1 MAVKSLLI
9 KNNIYDGVR
18 AVITASQSGTI
29 YYYYTEARGD
39 RYYYTITGSTASP
52 TLETAT
58 FNTYLSFTMSGAVTY
73 TMDIIPMAT
82 GDTAMLDIHATAIN
96 AAGTKGYV
104 GRVFGGFRHTGSA
117 LSIIGSTMDYNIRTD
132 FASTMGMSFSAFG
145 TQSVRMT
152 LVGQSS
158 ENIDWDVYIQYAKG
172 YHTLTTGGG
181 GGGGGGNAQQQ
192 DPWYPVPPQA

>member
-1 MAVKSLLI
+1 MAVKNLLI
-9 KNNIYDGVR
+9 KNNTYDGVR

-29 YYYYTEARGD
+29 YYYYAEARGD

-58 FNTYLSFTMSGAVTY
+58 FNTYLSFTMSGAQTY
-73 TMDIIPMAT
+73 TLDIIPMKG

-96 AAGTKGYV
+96 ASGSKGYV
-104 GRVFGGFRHTGSA
+104 ARAFGGFRHTGSA
-117 LSIIGSTMDYNIRTD
+117 LSIIGSTIDYNVKTD
-132 FASTMGMSFSAFG
+132 FASTMGMTFSAAG

-152 LVGQSS
+152 LVGQTS
-158 ENIDWDVYIQYAKG
+158 EVIDWDIYLQYAKG

-181 GGGGGGNAQQQ
+181 GGGGGGAGPA
-192 DPWYPVPPQA
+192 DPWYPTPPSA